1 MFKINKL
8 MRGFLIGLLLSF
20 SLIANAE
27 PVNAL
32 LRQSGDPVA
41 GNPNGKVTIVEFF
54 DYQCGHCVSMAPV
67 MSAII
72 KANPDV
78 RVVYKELPIR
88 GSNSQFASRAALAAK
103 KQGKYS
109 ALSHAMLVT
118 NEPLNETT
126 ILELAK
132 KEGLNIAKL
141 KKDMTDKSI
150 NNQIDANMKLAQDL
164 QISGTPAFFI
174 GKTDATSSDEV
185 VFRLGEMSQREMQD
199 VINKIKA

>member
-1 MFKINKL
+1 MFTINKL
-8 MRGFLIGLLLSF
+8 MHAFLMGLLLSF
-20 SLIANAE
+20 SIIANAE

-32 LRQSGDPVA
+32 LRQGGDPVV

-103 KQGKYS
+103 KQGKYY

-126 ILELAK
+126 VMELAK
-132 KEGLNIAKL
+132 KAGLNITKL
-141 KKDMTDKSI
+141 KKDMNDKSI
-150 NNQIDANMKLAQDL
+150 TNQIDANMKLAQDL

-174 GKTDATSSDEV
+174 GRTDATSSDEV
-185 VFRLGEMSQREMQD
+185 VFRLGEMSQRELQD